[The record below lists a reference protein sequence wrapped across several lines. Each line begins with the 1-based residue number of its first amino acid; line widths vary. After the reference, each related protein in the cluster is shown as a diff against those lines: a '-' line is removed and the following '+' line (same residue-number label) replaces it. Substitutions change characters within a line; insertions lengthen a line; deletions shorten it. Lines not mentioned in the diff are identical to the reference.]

1 MALTGVRGFST
12 ITTPIE
18 NRMPVQT
25 YVLEKNDYVIKE
37 IIERELARGGQV
49 YYLHN
54 RIEELPKIAL
64 KLKKSIRNAKIAIV
78 HGQLPS
84 DEMED
89 IMETFIRGETNIL
102 CCTTVIENGIDI
114 PNVNTIIVENADCFG
129 LSQLYQIR
137 GRVGRSDRLAYA
149 YLFYKSQK
157 NLSELAQKRL
167 TTIKEFTQL
176 GSGYKVA
183 MRDLITRGA
192 GDLLG
197 AEQSGFIES
206 VGMDMYIDLL
216 HEAIEEQKNGVLSPK
231 KEAKPKTTLQ
241 IDAYIPQ
248 GFFNNDYEK
257 IELYR
262 QIDQVEQLENL
273 NQLKEEIIDKTGK
286 LPESIRLL
294 FEKKVIDIIE
304 QEGIIENYR
313 ETDQE
318 LVLKLSETFSSYRG
332 VGLDLFELANQ
343 ISTAIVLKFPHMRI
357 EVHVK
362 KIDQWLYL
370 VSDFVKGLVKIQKK
384 YQRGN

>member
-1 MALTGVRGFST
+1 M
-12 ITTPIE
+12 
-18 NRMPVQT
+18 
-25 YVLEKNDYVIKE
+25 
-37 IIERELARGGQV
+37 
-49 YYLHN
+49 
-54 RIEELPKIAL
+54 
-64 KLKKSIRNAKIAIV
+64 
-78 HGQLPS
+78 
-84 DEMED
+84 
-89 IMETFIRGETNIL
+89 
-102 CCTTVIENGIDI
+102 
-114 PNVNTIIVENADCFG
+114 
-129 LSQLYQIR
+129 
-137 GRVGRSDRLAYA
+137 
-149 YLFYKSQK
+149 
-157 NLSELAQKRL
+157 
-167 TTIKEFTQL
+167 
-176 GSGYKVA
+176 
-183 MRDLITRGA
+183 
-192 GDLLG
+192 
-197 AEQSGFIES
+197 
-206 VGMDMYIDLL
+206 

-343 ISTAIVLKFPHMRI
+343 ISTAIVLKFPHMRM